1 MRGREA
7 GAKNAVVS
15 AVTMPG
21 PGELF
26 ERLCDIMHRLRA
38 PGGCPWDREQTHS
51 SLIKYLIEESYEVAE
66 SIEQQND
73 PELTK
78 ELGDVLL
85 QVVFHAEIAAEEH
98 RFTISDV
105 IEAICAK
112 MIHRHPHVF
121 GDATVKDSEAV
132 LRQWESIKKVER
144 GEGASILD
152 GIPAA
157 LPALLRAERL
167 QSRASKVGFDWENAS
182 QVLAKIREEL
192 GEVEEV
198 LETSREKLREELGD
212 LLFAVANLARFLKID
227 PEQALQDCNR
237 KFQQRFQHIETT
249 LVSRGSNVEQAG
261 LAEMDALWEEA
272 KTVHRGREIS

>member
-1 MRGREA
+1 
-7 GAKNAVVS
+7 
-15 AVTMPG
+15 
-21 PGELF
+21 
-26 ERLCDIMHRLRA
+26 MHRLRA

-51 SLIKYLIEESYEVAE
+51 SLIKYLIEESYEAADAIQ
-66 SIEQQND
+66 SGD
-73 PELTK
+73 DLELQK

-85 QVVFHAEIAAEEH
+85 QVVFHAEIASEGN
-98 RFTISDV
+98 RFSIREV
-105 IEAICAK
+105 IEAISTK
-112 MIHRHPHVF
+112 MIQRHPHVF
-121 GDATVKDSEAV
+121 GDAKVEDSEAV

-167 QSRASKVGFDWENAS
+167 QARASKVGFDWENPT

-192 GEVEEV
+192 GELEEV
-198 LETSREKLREELGD
+198 MGGAKEKVTEELGD

-237 KFQQRFQHIETT
+237 KFLQRFRHIETT
-249 LVSRGSNVEQAG
+249 LVSRGSSVEEAG
-261 LAEMDALWEEA
+261 LTEMDALWEEA
-272 KTVHRGREIS
+272 KTVTRGR

>member
-1 MRGREA
+1 
-7 GAKNAVVS
+7 
-15 AVTMPG
+15 MPG
-21 PGELF
+21 SGELF
-26 ERLCDIMHRLRA
+26 ERLCEIMHRLRA

-51 SLIKYLIEESYEVAE
+51 SLIKYLIEESYEAADA
-66 SIEQQND
+66 IQFGD
-73 PELTK
+73 DLELQK

-85 QVVFHAEIAAEEH
+85 QVVFHAEIASEGN
-98 RFTISDV
+98 RFSIRDV
-105 IEAICAK
+105 IEAISAK
-112 MIHRHPHVF
+112 MIQRHPHVF
-121 GDATVKDSEAV
+121 GDAKVEDSEAV

-167 QSRASKVGFDWENAS
+167 QARASKVGFDWENPT

-192 GEVEEV
+192 GELEEV
-198 LETSREKLREELGD
+198 MGGAREKVTEELGD

-237 KFQQRFQHIETT
+237 KFLQRFRHIETT
-249 LVSRGSNVEQAG
+249 LVSRGSSVEEAG

-272 KTVHRGREIS
+272 KTVTRGR